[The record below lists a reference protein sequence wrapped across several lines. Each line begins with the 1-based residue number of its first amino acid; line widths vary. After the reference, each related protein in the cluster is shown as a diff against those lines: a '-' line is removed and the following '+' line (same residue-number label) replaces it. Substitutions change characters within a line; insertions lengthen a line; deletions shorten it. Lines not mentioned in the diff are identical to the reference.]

1 MAEAAE
7 LDARIA
13 RLEAALDAT
22 AKALRTNR
30 EAAARPDPAMQA
42 LNAELETAQG
52 RIEELETA
60 LAETKA
66 RADASSVAAAAAP
79 ASESDEAAALRR
91 ELAELRE
98 ARAMDLAEMKALLAE
113 LEPMLESADA

>member
-7 LDARIA
+7 LDTRIA
-13 RLEAALDAT
+13 RLEAALDA
-22 AKALRTNR
+22 AEAALRTSR
-30 EAAARPDPAMQA
+30 ETSAQKGPEMPTVS
-42 LNAELETAQG
+42 AELEAAQG
-52 RIEELETA
+52 RIEELEVA
-60 LAETKA
+60 LADVRK
-66 RADASSVAAAAAP
+66 RAEATPSS
-79 ASESDEAAALRR
+79 SGSGEAATLRA